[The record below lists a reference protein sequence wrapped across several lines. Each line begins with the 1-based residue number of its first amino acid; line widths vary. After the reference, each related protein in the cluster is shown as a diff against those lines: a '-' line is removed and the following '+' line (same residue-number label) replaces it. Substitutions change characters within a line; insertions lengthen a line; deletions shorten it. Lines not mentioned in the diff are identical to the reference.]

1 VPEPDPLDR
10 LPHSGNAKLLDRVVS
25 LVPATRVVAEKQVAG
40 DEHWLNADGF
50 FPSMLLVELMAQGA
64 GLLLEPDDA
73 RSDYAVLAGLRRMHL
88 HGSVEAGQT
97 IRVECSLT
105 RQMGDVYLVSCASF
119 SGGRPLAHGRIQLR
133 RVRRE
138 SP

>member
-1 VPEPDPLDR
+1 M
-10 LPHSGNAKLLDRVVS
+10 S
-25 LVPATRVVAEKQVAG
+25 LVPSTHVVAEKQVG
-40 DEHWLNADGF
+40 RGEHWLNADGA

-64 GLLLEPDDA
+64 GLLLEPDEMG
-73 RSDYAVLAGLRRMHL
+73 SDYAVLAGLRRMHV
-88 HGSVEAGQT
+88 HGSVGAGQT

-119 SGGRPLAHGRIQLR
+119 SGRRPLAHGRIQLR